1 MLTIR
6 PLQRKELPRLKDFAP
21 PEWNTDLSRTFAF
34 QFGRPYF
41 HPLAAELDGALVGC
55 AQGLLNGRTG
65 WLGNIIVL
73 PEYRSRGIGAALT
86 RRLVEFFA
94 SRSCSSQVL
103 IATPMGEPVYRKLG
117 FETVAY
123 YLLMKSEEP
132 PRPVDVPAVG
142 RLERGETDALLALDQ
157 AVTGEQRG
165 PFLKRFLAD
174 GWVHRPPGGTPD
186 GFFLSTLGQ
195 GPVLAG
201 NDRAGLALLA
211 FKTAQGCREVV
222 LPEANQAGVNFL
234 EGRGFREVRRLPR
247 MALGADAPWQP
258 EKVFSR
264 GAGYCG

>member
-1 MLTIR
+1 MLAIR
-6 PLQRKELPRLKDFAP
+6 PLQHKELPLLKDFSP
-21 PEWNTDLSRTFAF
+21 PDWKADLSQTFAF
-34 QFGRPYF
+34 HFGRPYF

-65 WLGNIIVL
+65 WLGNIVVL
-73 PEYRSRGIGAALT
+73 PDCRNRGIGAALT
-86 RRLVEFFA
+86 RRLVDFFA
-94 SRSCSSQVL
+94 SHSCSSQVL

-123 YLLMKSEEP
+123 YLLMKSEES

-142 RLERGETDALLALDQ
+142 RLEPGDTDALLALDR
-157 AVTGEQRG
+157 AITGEERR
-165 PFLKRFLAD
+165 PFLSRFLAD
-174 GWVHRPPGGTPD
+174 GWVHRPPGGVPD
-186 GFFLSTLGQ
+186 GFFLPGLRQ

-211 FKTAQGCREVV
+211 FKVAQGCREVV
-222 LPEANQAGVNFL
+222 LPEANRAGVDFL
-234 EGRGFREVRRLPR
+234 KERGFQEIRRLPR